1 MKKMLKNQKGFS
13 LVELLIVIA
22 IMGVLAALAFSMF
35 AGILGN
41 SRRRA
46 DERTADQIA
55 KALTSYIVE
64 SGDAKLEILSLLG
77 GGGAGGAGGGGGAG
91 GAGGASNYSVSLE
104 MPDGSSLP
112 ATAPSSIS
120 ITDSISGDN
129 DDASKD
135 LVSALQYV
143 IVVENTSTKRVVK
156 YGPYLTPKEG
166 KGIDWENYAPT
177 WSGHRD
183 GYFIGVYPS
192 LQKADVLPVPTSNPG
207 NVPGQSQNLVT
218 GVYEIK

>member
-64 SGDAKLEILSLLG
+64 SGDTDLGILSLLG
-77 GGGAGGAGGGGGAG
+77 SGGG
-91 GAGGASNYSVSLE
+91 NYNVSLE

-112 ATAPSSIS
+112 AKAPSSIS

-129 DDASKD
+129 DQASQD

-143 IVVENTSTKRVVK
+143 IVVENTTTNRVVK
-156 YGPYLTPKEG
+156 YGPYLIPKEG

-192 LQKADVLPVPTSNPG
+192 LQKADVLPVPKDNPG

>member
-64 SGDAKLEILSLLG
+64 SGDTKLEILDG
-77 GGGAGGAGGGGGAG
+77 TNTDYTVTYEQADGTPVNPGP
-91 GAGGASNYSVSLE
+91 NVSVGTGVTPPQE
-104 MPDGSSLP
+104 
-112 ATAPSSIS
+112 
-120 ITDSISGDN
+120 
-129 DDASKD
+129 
-135 LVSALQYV
+135 LVKALQHV
-143 IVVENTSTKRVVK
+143 IVVENNTTKRTVK

-166 KGIDWENYAPT
+166 KDIGWENYAPT
-177 WSGHRD
+177 WSGHED
-183 GYFIGVYPS
+183 GYSIIVFS
-192 LQKADVLPVPTSNPG
+192 NLQKADVVPVPENNTTVQDSVGDTLACEVKLAP
-207 NVPGQSQNLVT
+207 
-218 GVYEIK
+218 

>member
-64 SGDAKLEILSLLG
+64 SGDTKLEILSG
-77 GGGAGGAGGGGGAG
+77 TNQAYNVSFEEADGTPAG
-91 GAGGASNYSVSLE
+91 NPPTVSVGSG
-104 MPDGSSLP
+104 PDV
-112 ATAPSSIS
+112 
-120 ITDSISGDN
+120 
-129 DDASKD
+129 SKE
-135 LVSALQYV
+135 LVNALQHV
-143 IVVENTSTKRVVK
+143 IVVENKTTKRTVK

-166 KGIDWENYAPT
+166 KDIGWENYAPT
-177 WSGHRD
+177 WSGHED
-183 GYFIGVYPS
+183 GYSIIVFS
-192 LQKADVLPVPTSNPG
+192 NLQKADVVPVPENNTTVQDSVGDTLACEVKLAP
-207 NVPGQSQNLVT
+207 
-218 GVYEIK
+218 

>member
-64 SGDAKLEILSLLG
+64 SGDTDLGILSLLG
-77 GGGAGGAGGGGGAG
+77 RGAGGGGGAG
-91 GAGGASNYSVSLE
+91 GSSNYAVSLE

-143 IVVENTSTKRVVK
+143 IVVENTNTKRVVK

-192 LQKADVLPVPTSNPG
+192 LQKADVLPVPKDNPG

>member
-64 SGDAKLEILSLLG
+64 SGDTDLGILSLLG
-77 GGGAGGAGGGGGAG
+77 GGGG
-91 GAGGASNYSVSLE
+91 GAGGASNYNVSLE

-143 IVVENTSTKRVVK
+143 IVVENTSTNRVVK

-166 KGIDWENYAPT
+166 KGIAWENYAPT

-192 LQKADVLPVPTSNPG
+192 LQKADVLPVPKDNPG

>member
-64 SGDAKLEILSLLG
+64 SGDTDLEILS
-77 GGGAGGAGGGGGAG
+77 GANNDYTVTYEKADGTPVNPGP
-91 GAGGASNYSVSLE
+91 NVSI
-104 MPDGSSLP
+104 GSGQGQAESQQ
-112 ATAPSSIS
+112 
-120 ITDSISGDN
+120 
-129 DDASKD
+129 
-135 LVSALQYV
+135 LVIALQHV
-143 IVVENTSTKRVVK
+143 IVVKNNNTNRTVK

-166 KGIDWENYAPT
+166 SEIGWENYAPT
-177 WSGHRD
+177 WSGHED
-183 GYFIGVYPS
+183 GYSIIVFS
-192 LQKADVLPVPTSNPG
+192 NLQKADVVPVPENNTTVQDSVGDILACEVKLAP
-207 NVPGQSQNLVT
+207 
-218 GVYEIK
+218 